1 MQAKANPPGLE
12 STPSGGLYIRLL
24 GGFKVLLDGR
34 EVPDSAF
41 ARRKS
46 KSLLKLLALQ
56 GGYRLHREQAIEAL
70 WPGLSPESS
79 AAQLYKTVYQARRA
93 LLGTGAGIV
102 PEDVLVVRGE
112 ELRLEAPGG
121 VRTDVEAFESL
132 AHRALQSRNPGE
144 VERATQAY
152 GGDLLPMDLYEEWTL
167 GPRETL
173 RSRLGDLLLA
183 LGELRLERSEFPAAS
198 LAFSRALLL
207 DPLLEAAHRGLMRVY
222 ACQGDRVGLERQ
234 YRRCAEAIGQALDA
248 SPSPQTT
255 QLYQSL
261 LEKLLPIASTQARLQ
276 SVARP
281 GDQPLPGPGPRVAP
295 LRHHNLPAQPSPF
308 VGRVP
313 ELAWIAE
320 RLGDPE
326 CRLLTLVGPGGV
338 GKTRLGLQA
347 AAERLED
354 FAGGVYFV
362 PLAHVAG
369 PESLLGAIAEALQL
383 PLYPGSDLKVQL
395 LERIKS
401 QSVLLLLD
409 NFEHLLGGVGLLTEL
424 LEAAPALKLLVTS
437 RHALSLRSEWLFEVG
452 GLDYPT
458 TAEGAETY
466 SAVRLFLQHLR
477 RIRPGFTP
485 GPLDLEAIVRI
496 CRLVEG
502 FPLSL
507 ELAAAQ
513 GRVLSCGEIADE
525 IERGLGVLESTLRD
539 LPARH
544 RSQRA
549 AFEPS
554 WQSLSPHEQQVF
566 AWLSVFRG
574 GFRRE
579 AAERVAGATL
589 DVLSSLLDRSLLRRS
604 PSGRYGLHELL
615 RQFGEEKLREDP
627 ASLETAC
634 EGHARYYCEYLAH
647 REARLKGP
655 DHRASLGE
663 IGEEIQNTRAAL
675 RHAAARGELGML
687 NGALGAMWLFGASRG
702 SHLWEEEAFFGEVIA
717 ALERQGLP
725 AANRVLSRLR
735 AMQGAIIY
743 RLGLYERSRGL
754 LKGAI
759 SFLRQSESATRTEGA
774 AMPLESDLAF
784 ALHHL
789 AAVTHLLGEYPQEQ
803 ALLRESIALSQAAG
817 DFWLMAYSL
826 NDLGLATHLLGD
838 DPEAERLCKEGLR
851 LFEELGDPRG
861 KAYTLGNL
869 GVITLALSRPEEAW
883 QFHLAALALAQENAD
898 RWAEAQSLLRLGDA
912 ATAKG
917 QPGEARHLVTEALR
931 LGAAERIL
939 AVMLGALT
947 RLAGLGGVEKERALG
962 CLALVLAH
970 PATSCEDWALAR
982 RLWAGLEASS
992 PSPLPAPEATAR
1004 LEALTAEILGQGG

>member
-12 STPSGGLYIRLL
+12 PTSGGLYIRLL
-24 GGFKVLLDGR
+24 GGFKVRLDGR

-70 WPGLSPESS
+70 WPGLSPESG
-79 AAQLYKTVYQARRA
+79 AAQLYKAVYQARRA
-93 LLGTGAGIV
+93 LLGAGSGIV
-102 PEDVLVVRGE
+102 PEEVLVVRGE
-112 ELRLEAPGG
+112 ELRLEAPDG
-121 VRTDVEAFESL
+121 VRTDVVEFEAL
-132 AHRALQSRNPGE
+132 AYQALQSRNPEE

-152 GGDLLPMDLYEEWTL
+152 GGDLLPMDFYEEWTL
-167 GPRETL
+167 GPREAL

-183 LGELRLERSEFPAAS
+183 LGELRLERSAFPAAS
-198 LAFSRALLL
+198 LAFSQALQL

-234 YRRCAEAIGQALDA
+234 YRRCAEAIGQALNA

-261 LEKLLPIASTQARLQ
+261 LENPPPIPSQAGPQ
-276 SVARP
+276 PAARP
-281 GDQPLPGPGPRVAP
+281 GDRLPLGPGPRPPV
-295 LRHHNLPAQPSPF
+295 RHHNLPAQPSPF

-383 PLYPGSDLKVQL
+383 PLYPGSDPKVQL

-437 RHALSLRSEWLFEVG
+437 RRALSLRSEWLFEVG
-452 GLDYPT
+452 GLDYPA
-458 TAEGAETY
+458 TAEGAQTY

-485 GPLDLEAIVRI
+485 GPLDLGAIVRI
-496 CRLVEG
+496 CWLVEG

-513 GRVLSCGEIADE
+513 GRVLSCSEIADE
-525 IERGLGVLESTLRD
+525 IQRGLGGLETTLHD

-574 GFRRE
+574 GFRRK
-579 AAERVAGATL
+579 AAEEVAGATL
-589 DVLSSLLDRSLLRRS
+589 AVLSSLLDKSLLRRT
-604 PSGRYGLHELL
+604 PTGRYRLHELL
-615 RQFGEEKLREDP
+615 RQFGEEKLRGDP
-627 ASLETAC
+627 AGLETAC
-634 EGHARYYCEYLAH
+634 ERHARYYCEYLAH
-647 REARLKGP
+647 REARIKGP

-663 IGEEIQNTRAAL
+663 IAEEIHNTRAAL
-675 RHAAARGELGML
+675 RHAAARGDLEML
-687 NGALGAMWLFGASRG
+687 DGALGAMWLFGASRG
-702 SHLWEEEAFFGEVIA
+702 SHLWEEEGFFSEVIA

-725 AANRVLSRLR
+725 AADRVLSRLR
-735 AMQGAIIY
+735 AIQGAMIY
-743 RLGLYERSRGL
+743 RLGFYERSRGL
-754 LKGAI
+754 LEEVIA
-759 SFLRQSESATRTEGA
+759 FLRQSKSASRAEG
-774 AMPLESDLAF
+774 DLAF

-803 ALLRESIALSQAAG
+803 ALLRESITLSRAVG
-817 DFWLMAYSL
+817 DSWLTAYSL
-826 NDLGLATHLLGD
+826 NDLGMATHLLGD
-838 DPEAERLCKEGLR
+838 DPEAERLCREGLR
-851 LFEELGDPRG
+851 VFEELGDPRG
-861 KAYTLGNL
+861 KAYTLSNL

-883 QFHLAALALAQENAD
+883 QFHLAALTLAQENAD
-898 RWAEAQSLLRLGDA
+898 RWAEVQSLLRLGDA
-912 ATAKG
+912 AIARS
-917 QPGEARHLVTEALR
+917 QPGEARHLITEALR
-931 LGAAERIL
+931 LAASERIP
-939 AVMLGALT
+939 AVVLGALT
-947 RLAGLGGVEKERALG
+947 RLAALREEQERALDY
-962 CLALVLAH
+962 LALVLAH
-970 PATSCEDWALAR
+970 PATSREDWALAR
-982 RLWAGLEASS
+982 QLWEGLEAPS
-992 PSPLPAPEATAR
+992 PSPLPAPEAAAR